1 MSPAPV
7 ASLTDAQRRSL
18 ETVLELLA
26 AERASVS
33 SVTDQRA
40 WKVHVEDSLTGLD
53 VPELR
58 SASRILDLGAGAG
71 FPGLVLAVALPQ
83 ASVDLLDSVGKKTA
97 FIARAAEQAGI
108 PNAHAITGRAEDL
121 ARAGAVDQ
129 GAKRIDGAPTGGARE
144 AYDAVTARAV
154 GRLSTLAELASP
166 LLREGGILVAWKGR
180 RDEEEEAQMS
190 RAAESLAMTP
200 ESILDVGHRAGS
212 EHRHLHVI
220 RKSGPTPENLPRK
233 PGLAKKRPPG

>member
-1 MSPAPV
+1 VSPDPTGNL
-7 ASLTDAQRRSL
+7 SDAQRRSL

-53 VPELR
+53 VAELR
-58 SASRILDLGAGAG
+58 GASRIADLGSGAG
-71 FPGLVLAVALPQ
+71 FPGLVLAVALPE
-83 ASVDLLDSVGKKTA
+83 ARVDLIDSIGKKTA
-97 FIARAAEQAGI
+97 FIARAAEAAGI
-108 PNAHAITGRAEDL
+108 PNAFAITARVEDL
-121 ARAGAVDQ
+121 ARVEGGPAGD
-129 GAKRIDGAPTGGARE
+129 PTGDGSSKSRRGS
-144 AYDAVTARAV
+144 YDVVTARAV

-166 LLREGGILVAWKGR
+166 LLKEGSVLVAWKGR
-180 RDEEEEAQMS
+180 RDEEEEAQMG
-190 RAAESLAMTP
+190 RAAASLAMTP

-220 RKSGPTPENLPRK
+220 RKSGPTPPDLPRK
-233 PGLAKKRPPG
+233 SGMAKKRPRG